1 MTRER
6 ENSERGWRSG
16 WRERILSGELEGPW
30 DLIVVGGGITG
41 AGVAREAARLGLST
55 LLVEAED
62 FASGTSSRSS
72 KLVHGGLRYLA
83 ALRLGLAM
91 ESIEERERLLAAGDG
106 LITPLEF
113 LLVDYPYERLRSRQ
127 IRLGLW
133 LYDRL
138 AGRRTARR
146 FAAAEVAAMTP
157 GINTEGLRGGFLYG
171 DAVTDDAR
179 LVLRVIHEAVA
190 AGAVAMN
197 YMAAESLVR
206 GADGRVVGVTLRD
219 REGGAARAATARA
232 VVNATG
238 AWADG
243 LRAGLG
249 RAPRM
254 RPLRG
259 SHLVLA
265 RALLP
270 MDRAVSILHPRDR
283 RPVYIYPWE
292 GATLVGTTDLDHA
305 PPMTS
310 APRISEAEVEYLLE
324 VVRMLFPARTIGRG
338 QIVST
343 YAGVRPVVRDR
354 TRDPSKASR
363 DHVIWHED
371 GLWTVT
377 GGKLTTFHR
386 IARAALSRL
395 RRDLPEKVPR
405 RLPETPALDRPEEA
419 VRAGVIGAVAEEA
432 AARALIGRFG
442 ASATAVAAAAM
453 DAEDLAWIPGT
464 QTCWAELRWAAR
476 AEGVVHLGDLLLRRT
491 RVGHLLPSGAEALMP
506 RLQGICRDELGWDEA
521 RWLAEL
527 ARYREQWSASFGLP
541 ARAE

>member
-1 MTRER
+1 MGFDRGAEIGGR
-6 ENSERGWRSG
+6 ARIFSAASERR
-16 WRERILSGELEGPW
+16 W

-41 AGVAREAARLGLST
+41 AGVAREAARLGLSV

-83 ALRLGLAM
+83 ALRVGLAM
-91 ESIEERERLLAAGDG
+91 ESISERERLLAAGEG
-106 LITPLEF
+106 LIEPLDF
-113 LLVDYPYERLRSRQ
+113 LLADYPYERLRGRQ
-127 IRLGLW
+127 IRFGLW

-138 AGRRTARR
+138 AGRRSARELG
-146 FAAAEVAAMTP
+146 AAEVAAMVP
-157 GINTEGLRGGFLYG
+157 GINTERLRGGFLYA

-179 LVLRVIHEAVA
+179 LVLRVIEEAAA
-190 AGAVAMN
+190 AGAVAIN
-197 YMAAESLVR
+197 YAAAESLVR
-206 GADGRVVGVTLRD
+206 GAQGRVVGVVLRD
-219 REGGAARAATARA
+219 REGGAVQAVRARA

-259 SHLVLA
+259 SHLVFA
-265 RALLP
+265 RALVPVDL
-270 MDRAVSILHPRDR
+270 AVSILHPRDR
-283 RPVYIYPWE
+283 RPVYIYPWQ

-305 PPMTS
+305 PALTS
-310 APRISEAEVEYLLE
+310 APRISEAELEYLLE
-324 VVRMLFPARTIGRG
+324 MVRILFPAQTIGRG
-338 QIVST
+338 QILST

-363 DHVIWHED
+363 DHVIWHEE

-395 RRDLPEKVPR
+395 RRDLPELPR
-405 RLPETPALDRPEEA
+405 RLPETPVLERPGAA
-419 VRAGVIGAVAEEA
+419 VGAAVAGALADEA
-432 AARALIGRFG
+432 AARSLLGRFG
-442 ASATAVAAAAM
+442 GAAAAVAAAARG
-453 DAEDLAWIPGT
+453 AEELAWIPGT
-464 QTCWAELRWAAR
+464 ETSWAELRWAAR
-476 AEGVVHLGDLLLRRT
+476 AERVVRLGDLLLRRT
-491 RVGHLLPSGAEALMP
+491 RVGHLLVGGGAALMP
-506 RLQGICRDELGWDEA
+506 GVQKICEQELGWQEA
-521 RWLAEL
+521 RWSMEA
-527 ARYREQWSASFGLP
+527 ARYREQWAEAFSVP
-541 ARAE
+541 ERAQ